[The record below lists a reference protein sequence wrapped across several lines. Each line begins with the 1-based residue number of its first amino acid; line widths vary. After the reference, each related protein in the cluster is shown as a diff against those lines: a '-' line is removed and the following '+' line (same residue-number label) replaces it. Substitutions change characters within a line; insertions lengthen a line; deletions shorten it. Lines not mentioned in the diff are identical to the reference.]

1 MNQKYKYLKAA
12 QANPDD
18 SMLWDRYRI
27 KGNWNMNQKYK
38 YLKAAQ
44 ANPDDSILWDRYR
57 TKGNCIKRMLRIAEA
72 QHWISQIE
80 ES

>member
-18 SMLWDRYRI
+18 SMSWDRYRI
-27 KGNWNMNQKYK
+27 
-38 YLKAAQ
+38 
-44 ANPDDSILWDRYR
+44 
-57 TKGNCIKRMLRIAEA
+57 KGNCIKRMLRIAEA

>member
-1 MNQKYKYLKAA
+1 
-12 QANPDD
+12 
-18 SMLWDRYRI
+18 
-27 KGNWNMNQKYK
+27 MNQKYK